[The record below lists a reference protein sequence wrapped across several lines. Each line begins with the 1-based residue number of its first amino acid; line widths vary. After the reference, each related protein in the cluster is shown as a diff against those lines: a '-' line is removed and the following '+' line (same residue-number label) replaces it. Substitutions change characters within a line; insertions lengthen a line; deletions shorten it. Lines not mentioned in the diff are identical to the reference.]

1 MYSENKLANGL
12 KVIVSP
18 MPHMNSVSIGV
29 WIGVGGR
36 HENTAQSGISHF
48 IEHMVFKGTLLRSAK
63 ELKESVEG
71 VGGALNGFTSDEVTC
86 YMVKVPARYFESGMD
101 ILTDMV
107 YNPKF
112 DEESIVNEKFVICEE
127 IKMYKDQPA
136 EHVHEILEGV
146 MWPGNPMGRPLTGTI
161 STVKSFKRDDIVK
174 FKKKYYSPSNIA
186 VVVVGKITTKEVMKY
201 VSRLYKGDAQKTP
214 GYYPVKLS
222 QKDLKVA
229 ISRRKTKQMH
239 LAIGFPVKNT
249 SENDKFASQL
259 TSVILGGNMSS
270 RLFEELREKKGL
282 CYDIASSFKYHKDI
296 AEFVIHGGIDRG
308 KFHIALSG
316 IIDEVIKLKE
326 QGVKEDEL
334 IRAKEFAKGQFQ
346 LGLESTSNR
355 MIWLGDK
362 IMVDGKIPDIEH
374 ILSSLD
380 KVTCL
385 DIKSVSLRI
394 FSRSMA
400 NLAVI
405 GDLAEKDKS
414 WMIRDLERL

>member
-1 MYSENKLANGL
+1 
-12 KVIVSP
+12 
-18 MPHMNSVSIGV
+18 
-29 WIGVGGR
+29 
-36 HENTAQSGISHF
+36 
-48 IEHMVFKGTLLRSAK
+48 
-63 ELKESVEG
+63 
-71 VGGALNGFTSDEVTC
+71 
-86 YMVKVPARYFESGMD
+86 MVKVPARYFERGMD

-112 DEESIVNEKFVICEE
+112 DDESIMNEKFVICEE

-146 MWPGNPMGRPLTGTI
+146 MWPDNPMGRPLTGTI
-161 STVKSFKRDDIVK
+161 STVKAFKRDDILK
-174 FKKKYYSPSNIA
+174 FKNKFYSPSNMA
-186 VVVVGKITTKEVMKY
+186 VVVVGKITTKDVMRY
-201 VSRLYKGDAQKTP
+201 VSLRYKGDARKTP
-214 GYYPVKLS
+214 EYYPVKLS

-229 ISRRKTKQMH
+229 ISSRKTKQMH

-249 SENDKFASQL
+249 TPNDKFASQL

-296 AEFVIHGGIDRG
+296 AEFVIHGGVDRG

-316 IIDEVIKLKE
+316 IIDEILKLKE
-326 QGVKEDEL
+326 EGVKDDEL
-334 IRAKEFAKGQFQ
+334 TRAKEFAKGQFQ

-362 IMVDGKIPDIEH
+362 IMVEGKIPDIEN
-374 ILSSLD
+374 ILTSLD
-380 KVTCL
+380 NVTCD
-385 DIKSVSLRI
+385 DIRTISRRI
-394 FSRSMA
+394 FSRPLA

-405 GDLAEKDKS
+405 GDIAVKDKS
-414 WMIRDLERL
+414 WMIKDMERL